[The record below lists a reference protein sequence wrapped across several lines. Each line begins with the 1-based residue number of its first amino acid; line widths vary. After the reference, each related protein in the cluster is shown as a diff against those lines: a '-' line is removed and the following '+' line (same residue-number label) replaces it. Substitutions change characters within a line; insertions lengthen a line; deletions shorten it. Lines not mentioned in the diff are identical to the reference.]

1 MSWRTITMTV
11 WAVLAASALAAETVA
26 LVVTDRFPTAGDV
39 LSFLM
44 RSRFGRWFL
53 LLGWFWLGWHLFV
66 RRGTG

>member
-1 MSWRTITMTV
+1 MAV
-11 WAVLAASALAAETVA
+11 WLVLAATALAAETVA
-26 LVVTDRFPTAGDV
+26 LLTDRFPTAGEV

-53 LLGWFWLGWHLFV
+53 LLGWFWLGWHLFI

>member
-1 MSWRTITMTV
+1 MSWRTITMAV
-11 WAVLAASALAAETVA
+11 WVALAASTLIAEAVA
-26 LVVTDRFPTAGDV
+26 LFSDRFPTVGDV

-53 LLGWFWLGWHLFV
+53 LLGWFWLGWHLFI